1 MCDVKIQGYAAEMDN
16 PAMAHLIP
24 SNLHSKK
31 DILFGNMPEI
41 YQFHKR
47 YAFKLIDY
55 ICGCFTNVV
64 HSLSIYTSLSC
75 LKDISEGTGSIHWL
89 PRAGGPLL
97 FRTGEHFFSY
107 TLSFWQES
115 HQQQCF
121 RQQRLSSYWLANDCF
136 RCRWRTCRSTRL
148 TAKINL
154 APRAC
159 GDSAPTVPSSRS
171 ALTAV
176 APPSFSLL
184 SNIKLKS

>member
-55 ICGCFTNVV
+55 ICWCFTNVV
-64 HSLSIYTSLSC
+64 HSLSIYTSLSR

-97 FRTGEHFFSY
+97 FRTGEHFYFLVHRRFDRNPINSNV
-107 TLSFWQES
+107 SVNSGW
-115 HQQQCF
+115 
-121 RQQRLSSYWLANDCF
+121 A
-136 RCRWRTCRSTRL
+136 RT
-148 TAKINL
+148 
-154 APRAC
+154 
-159 GDSAPTVPSSRS
+159 D
-171 ALTAV
+171 
-176 APPSFSLL
+176 LL
-184 SNIKLKS
+184 MIVFAADEGPADLRGLLPK